1 MNTLL
6 ILGDLTTSLI
16 STRQEVFG
24 TNNNFIPDKYFEII
38 IVILVGWI
46 AAAIIMSFV
55 KALLDNRLKYKMIE
69 KGVTEETIQQVLSPD
84 RTEAKHSSFK
94 WFLLL
99 MGISLGI
106 FISSVF
112 QFGTISIG
120 IILFTTSISF
130 FIYHI
135 YLKRT
140 INK

>member
-1 MNTLL
+1 
-6 ILGDLTTSLI
+6 
-16 STRQEVFG
+16 
-24 TNNNFIPDKYFEII
+24 
-38 IVILVGWI
+38 
-46 AAAIIMSFV
+46 AIIMSFV

-84 RTEAKHSSFK
+84 RTEAKHNSFK

-130 FIYHI
+130 FIYYI

-140 INK
+140 IDK

>member
-84 RTEAKHSSFK
+84 RTEAKHNSFK

-130 FIYHI
+130 FIYYI

-140 INK
+140 IDK